1 MNGHFQHVDHLSYSL
16 IFCHIRIL
24 FYHIG
29 SFRRICINII
39 QFFVGFRRITNFQ
52 SHQLPTIRCHN
63 RLLSSKFKELIINT
77 IMLLLS
83 TFSRK
88 SRQIRY
94 TINILR
100 NIRLH
105 QSPIVGKIPKCRN
118 MIGNYSLWNN
128 SRPLNDERS
137 TDTSFI

>member
-1 MNGHFQHVDHLSYSL
+1 
-16 IFCHIRIL
+16 
-24 FYHIG
+24 
-29 SFRRICINII
+29 
-39 QFFVGFRRITNFQ
+39 NFQ

-77 IMLLLS
+77 IMLLLN

-105 QSPIVGKIPKCRN
+105 QFTYSRQKIPKCRN
-118 MIGNYSLWNN
+118 MISNYPLWNN

-137 TDTSFI
+137 TDTSFIYISFLTPERSITVKIRWIVPSLRMDSIIGSKNNYRMIIQTFLF